1 MEVSFGPKIYEMLT
15 ECFSSKYLDF
25 ELRKASGRV
34 GSEVFNFLKERVVA
48 YHKDALKK
56 SLKRIL
62 EGIEDE
68 MRLDFRN
75 VKSAKDCDRVLVFW
89 NHTLV

>member
-1 MEVSFGPKIYEMLT
+1 MEVSFGPEIYDTLIG
-15 ECFSSKYLDF
+15 CFSSKYLDF
-25 ELRKASGRV
+25 ELRKASGGE
-34 GSEVFNFLKERVVA
+34 GSEVFIFLKERTVA
-48 YHKDALKK
+48 YHKDALEK

-89 NHTLV
+89 NHALV

>member
-1 MEVSFGPKIYEMLT
+1 MEVSFGPEIYETLT

-25 ELRKASGRV
+25 ELRKASDGER
-34 GSEVFNFLKERVVA
+34 SEVFNFLKERAVA
-48 YHKDALKK
+48 YHKDALEK

-75 VKSAKDCDRVLVFW
+75 VKSAKDCDIVLVFW
-89 NHTLV
+89 NHALV